1 MSTPTVKNVSKDY
14 RELDGYESFADWI
27 GDVENNVYIGTNA
40 AKYAQSPIPESKWVM
55 PIHVSDSLGAHK
67 SFMMEKILPIYEK
80 WVRGNAF
87 LMNSLGELKGKNLGC
102 WCFPKPCHGT
112 VLVKLYQEIYEKPSG
127 EKKKKN

>member
-67 SFMMEKILPIYEK
+67 SFMVDEILPIYEK
-80 WVRGNAF
+80 WVRC
-87 LMNSLGELKGKNLGC
+87 KNLGC

>member
-14 RELDGYESFADWI
+14 RELDGYETFADWI
-27 GDVENNVYIGTNA
+27 ADVENNVYIGTNA

-67 SFMMEKILPIYEK
+67 SFMVDEILPIYEK

-87 LMNSLGELKGKNLGC
+87 LMNSLGELKGKKLRMLVFSKALSWYGSCQIVSRNL
-102 WCFPKPCHGT
+102 
-112 VLVKLYQEIYEKPSG
+112 
-127 EKKKKN
+127 